1 MLQQFVPR
9 VSAEARLF
17 LLRGTS
23 PFLGALPRRPAFFST
38 TARRRNADI
47 PPPERSG
54 TAATGA
60 AAATTA
66 KSAAAAPEATAAE
79 SEPVST
85 NLDNP
90 PEAVACTVSP
100 PTTYAFLKP
109 TPVVLLTGPFGGN
122 WCFRDT
128 WQTSLADQGYQSTS
142 IELAMP
148 PQKLDSGDAY
158 IRHFVKVLKTSIET
172 DHSFYPPIL
181 IAHGLHALVAQ
192 KYVESN
198 PVSALV
204 LVSPFIPEIIKGRF
218 QELSHKLHIKGSDPS
233 SSTTAAAEAKP
244 VVGTKAD
251 VEQSTPAAAPAP
263 FPEQQPEYKFETH
276 ADVMAQEGFRETYV
290 LPKKA
295 VYKIDLVAKE
305 IQEKEKAKEKEKKEK
320 KEQEGQKEQKDPDQE
335 EQRNEKQ
342 QKEISEQKDQQALH
356 ASEKQEQHHA
366 SVNESVED
374 AAEKSTSTTTPN
386 PETLGKD
393 SVPVGE
399 SAADTQAVP
408 ETIVDQE
415 TGTKRTMELKEQEDA
430 FFPEQTVESEAS
442 IHSPLEQ
449 LPLAIYDSIPKSLFE
464 PTFPILL
471 VTSNADE
478 IVSTADVKEH
488 HFLAQEVDHIELEDR
503 DDGGHLIMVSDNTE
517 WEQGIQGITAWLD
530 SNGM

>member
-1 MLQQFVPR
+1 M
-9 VSAEARLF
+9 
-17 LLRGTS
+17 
-23 PFLGALPRRPAFFST
+23 GALPRRPAFFST
-38 TARRRNADI
+38 TARRGYSDI
-47 PPPERSG
+47 PPAERSG
-54 TAATGA
+54 TAAAA
-60 AAATTA
+60 AAATTVA
-66 KSAAAAPEATAAE
+66 KSSVAASGAAGAE
-79 SEPVST
+79 SEPMPT

-148 PQKLDSGDAY
+148 QQRLDSGDAY

-218 QELSHKLHIKGSDPS
+218 RELSHKLQIKGTEPS
-233 SSTTAAAEAKP
+233 SSTASAAEVPSVA
-244 VVGTKAD
+244 GTKAD
-251 VEQSTPAAAPAP
+251 GELSTSAAAPATSS
-263 FPEQQPEYKFETH
+263 EQQPEYKFETH
-276 ADVMAQEGFRETYV
+276 ADVLAQEGFRETFV

-305 IQEKEKAKEKEKKEK
+305 IQEKEKAKEKEKKEEKQQKAK
-320 KEQEGQKEQKDPDQE
+320 KEEKEQKEQNEEKEHKDLKEQKEQKG
-335 EQRNEKQ
+335 Q
-342 QKEISEQKDQQALH
+342 QTLDAGEG
-356 ASEKQEQHHA
+356 QEQQLA
-366 SVNESVED
+366 SANGSSGNATVKS
-374 AAEKSTSTTTPN
+374 AATAAPI

-399 SAADTQAVP
+399 SAADTQ
-408 ETIVDQE
+408 IVTGITGDQE
-415 TGTKRTMELKEQEDA
+415 ASAKLTKELEDQEDA
-430 FFPEQTVESEAS
+430 FYPEQTVESEAS
-442 IHSPLEQ
+442 IQSPLEQ
-449 LPLAIYDSIPKSLFE
+449 LPLSIYDSIPKSQFE

>member
-1 MLQQFVPR
+1 MLNQFTPR
-9 VSAEARLF
+9 VALHARQF
-17 LLRGTS
+17 LRGSAVT
-23 PFLGALPRRPAFFST
+23 GAFPRRPVFFST
-38 TARRRNADI
+38 AARSFSKAEQ
-47 PPPERSG
+47 PAERSG
-54 TAATGA
+54 ASTASADINGAAVDAAGATTGA
-60 AAATTA
+60 E
-66 KSAAAAPEATAAE
+66 PEAT
-79 SEPVST
+79 PT

-90 PEAVACTVSP
+90 PDAISCTVAP
-100 PTTYAFLKP
+100 PPTYAFLKP

-128 WQTSLADQGYQSTS
+128 WQASLADQGYQSTS

-148 PQKLDSGDAY
+148 HQRLDSGDAY

-218 QELSHKLHIKGSDPS
+218 QELSQKLQIKNSAFATMAAAATTSTD
-233 SSTTAAAEAKP
+233 STTALE
-244 VVGTKAD
+244 
-251 VEQSTPAAAPAP
+251 
-263 FPEQQPEYKFETH
+263 EQQKPEVKFETH

-305 IQEKEKAKEKEKKEK
+305 IQEKAKEKEQKEK
-320 KEQEGQKEQKDPDQE
+320 EVLHTKEEDI
-335 EQRNEKQ
+335 Q
-342 QKEISEQKDQQALH
+342 QKEHKTSVD
-356 ASEKQEQHHA
+356 AS
-366 SVNESVED
+366 
-374 AAEKSTSTTTPN
+374 STSAATRSTPI
-386 PETLGKD
+386 ETLGKD

-399 SAADTQAVP
+399 SPADTESNG
-408 ETIVDQE
+408 ETALDKHQE
-415 TGTKRTMELKEQEDA
+415 EVRAETTSAESKMRTKSEKEDDDTA
-430 FFPEQTVESEAS
+430 ILPEQTAETEAS

-449 LPLAIYDSIPKSLFE
+449 LPLAIYDSIPTSEFE

-488 HFLAQEVDHIELEDR
+488 HILAKEVDHIELEDL

>member
-1 MLQQFVPR
+1 MPP
-9 VSAEARLF
+9 AE
-17 LLRGTS
+17 GS
-23 PFLGALPRRPAFFST
+23 GA
-38 TARRRNADI
+38 
-47 PPPERSG
+47 
-54 TAATGA
+54 AATA
-60 AAATTA
+60 AAATTIA
-66 KSAAAAPEATAAE
+66 KSTVATSGSAGAE
-79 SEPVST
+79 SEPVPT

-142 IELAMP
+142 IELSMP
-148 PQKLDSGDAY
+148 SQKLDSGDAY

-218 QELSHKLHIKGSDPS
+218 QELSHKLKIKGTDLPS
-233 SSTTAAAEAKP
+233 TAAAEAAVAKS
-244 VVGTKAD
+244 VAGTKAD
-251 VEQSTPAAAPAP
+251 VEPSATATASSTAPASP
-263 FPEQQPEYKFETH
+263 SEQQPEYKFETH
-276 ADVMAQEGFRETYV
+276 ADVVAQDGFRERYV

-305 IQEKEKAKEKEKKEK
+305 IQEKEKAKEKEQKEK
-320 KEQEGQKEQKDPDQE
+320 KEEKEGKEQKEQKEQKDRKDQN
-335 EQRNEKQ
+335 EQK
-342 QKEISEQKDQQALH
+342 EQKDNQ
-356 ASEKQEQHHA
+356 ASERREQHHA
-366 SVNESVED
+366 SASGFSGD
-374 AAEKSTSTTTPN
+374 ATEGSTATTAST

-393 SVPVGE
+393 SVPDGE
-399 SAADTQAVP
+399 SAADAQAAP
-408 ETIVDQE
+408 GTTVDQE
-415 TGTKRTMELKEQEDA
+415 ASARQTTEDKEQEDA
-430 FFPEQTVESEAS
+430 SFPEQTVESEAS
-442 IHSPLEQ
+442 IQSPLEQ
-449 LPLAIYDSIPKSLFE
+449 LPLAIYDSIPKSQFE